1 MVGLL
6 LEHWD
11 IVVAYMGI
19 LFLYWLLYLSP
30 WKDIGT
36 D

>member
-19 LFLYWLLYLSP
+19 IFLVWLLYFSA
-30 WKDIGT
+30 WKNVGID
-36 D
+36 